1 MEILKDKNGLGTILK
16 IHSFKDLTPAEL
28 KLQQQKLGTVGVKLV
43 VSNDDEQMLEYYTP
57 RTYKRLYK
65 KMNELLEG
73 IEDNLDDPL
82 KFLFTYRRINKYVSN
97 DHTSSIKEESDN
109 HLTNFKNSK
118 NLIGPLLEGEGLCY
132 GIALLL
138 KVAMDFKDVPCTYI
152 RGITDREEHAWN
164 QVCLK
169 GRWIGVD
176 CTWDIGGGMKHCGQD
191 PIEFNNKHEYYSL
204 NDFIKED
211 NHLIYHK
218 FDWSKYLNNFLHIR
232 TDCEY
237 NEDELKYYYD
247 LLEDALTRD
256 GNIKTLKE
264 EIEVRVFV
272 HDRVKLLFRDAG
284 YDYKSAAEAMQADE
298 LELYSWIMDESH
310 KDLPRTS
317 KEMIDDYGKYK
328 KKQNATLE
336 LKDTQK
342 LRIKEQKAIKLSKWA
357 QRNNINFDLIKELD
371 MNLDELYD
379 IVFLQKDL
387 HIDKNNEE
395 SSNAE
400 YKKIYEKMFV
410 NSKEYNIDKYIDN
423 AVATIGEPY
432 IKLRRIGLTDS
443 ILAELGKAHFTRKSI
458 MSLLK
463 YKYKQNNTRLYEQ

>member
-43 VSNDDEQMLEYYTP
+43 VSNRNDKMLDYYTP

-65 KMNELLEG
+65 KMDELLEG

-82 KFLFTYRRINKYVSN
+82 IFLFTYRRINKYVSN
-97 DHTSSIKEESDN
+97 DHISGKKEESNN
-109 HLTNFKNSK
+109 HLTKFKNSK
-118 NLIGPLLEGEGLCY
+118 NLIGPLLEGEALCY

-152 RGITDREEHAWN
+152 RGLTDGEDHAWN

-204 NDFIKED
+204 KDFIKED

-218 FDWSKYLNNFLHIR
+218 FDWSKYLNNYFHIQ

-237 NEDELKYYYD
+237 NEDELEYYFD

-298 LELYSWIMDESH
+298 LELYSWIMEESH
-310 KDLPRTS
+310 KDSPRTS
-317 KEMIDDYGKYK
+317 KIMIDDYEIYK
-328 KKQNATLE
+328 KKQNAILE

-342 LRIKEQKAIKLSKWA
+342 LKLKEEKANRVSKWA
-357 QRNNINFDLIKELD
+357 QKNEISFELIKELD
-371 MNLDELYD
+371 INLDDLYD
-379 IVFLQKDL
+379 IVFSQKYL
-387 HIDKNNEE
+387 HMNNKEIL
-395 SSNAE
+395 NADDRDF
-400 YKKIYEKMFV
+400 YEKMFV

-432 IKLRRIGLTDS
+432 IKLRRIGLTDF

-463 YKYKQNNTRLYEQ
+463 YKYRQNNTKLYEQ